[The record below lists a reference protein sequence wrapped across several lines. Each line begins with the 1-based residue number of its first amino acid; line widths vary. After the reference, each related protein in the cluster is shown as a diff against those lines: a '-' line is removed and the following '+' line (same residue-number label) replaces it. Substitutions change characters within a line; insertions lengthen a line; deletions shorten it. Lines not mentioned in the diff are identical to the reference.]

1 MGPQTSPSF
10 FIMTRNKT
18 GAFLSMGRIPQ
29 LFGNAVLATSMLAG
43 VASVLNAGGAEAFAC
58 AGANPHGFNYTNIS
72 YTTPGYTNPTP
83 TCDSP
88 VAGDTSK
95 VNVDHDYPGQQPFN
109 STGEVKYKLG
119 NVAGQTFLRANIDA
133 DIDALGAYSFTFD
146 KYVYK
151 TEADFLADSNFAVFN
166 YTNNSGVITTT
177 PAGGGPLVGYG
188 SEIWVKDSWTVTGAA
203 EVDNI
208 TNTFQTPG
216 PLPILGAGAAF
227 GFSRKLRGRIKAA
240 RMS

>member
-1 MGPQTSPSF
+1 MQ
-10 FIMTRNKT
+10 NKT

-29 LFGNAVLATSMLAG
+29 LFGHAILATGMLAG
-43 VASVLNAGGAEAFAC
+43 GASVLNAGGAQAQPC
-58 AGANPHGFNYTNIS
+58 PPVIPPLNPHGFYYNGIGS
-72 YTTPGYTNPTP
+72 TPASTP
-83 TCDSP
+83 SCISP
-88 VAGDTSK
+88 VAGNPNL
-95 VNVDHDYPGQQPFN
+95 VNIDHDYAAPQPFN
-109 STGEVKYKLG
+109 TSGVVTYKLG
-119 NVAGQTFLRANIDA
+119 NTALQPFIKANIDA
-133 DIDALGAYSFTFD
+133 DIDALGAYSFTFN
-146 KYVYK
+146 KYVYRN
-151 TEADFLADSNFAVFN
+151 EADFLANNNNYTVFN

-177 PAGGGPLVGYG
+177 PPGGGDLVGYT

-240 RMS
+240 RLG